1 MKMIVNEKYI
11 KNEMLFLVKS
21 EIRLKI
27 LTELNNRPQTIRE
40 IVDKTKMVYSSV
52 SNNLNK
58 LENRNYVIKENRI
71 YTISPMTKLYFNQL
85 MDFKKSIDVIENF
98 DSFWYMHDISNINN
112 ELIENITELY
122 ESKLIESNP
131 IDIYK
136 IHNNIKKQLES
147 SKNIKGIVPYIH
159 PDYPSLIENLLK
171 NDGKIELIMEKGIYH
186 VLISQIDSDLKNK
199 SIRDGS
205 LKAHIL
211 KDNLDIYLLICD
223 NSMNLGLFK
232 NDGSYDQ
239 NRILNSDDLESLK
252 WANTLFENIKA
263 RVI

>member
-1 MKMIVNEKYI
+1 MIVNEKYI
-11 KNEMLFLVKS
+11 KKDMMFLVKS

-27 LTELNNRPQTIRE
+27 LTELNTRPQTIRE
-40 IVDKTKMVYSSV
+40 IVDKTNMAYSSV

-58 LENRNYVIKENRI
+58 LEHRNYVIKENRI
-71 YTISPMTKLYFNQL
+71 YTITPMTKLYFNQL

-98 DSFWYMHDISNINN
+98 DSFWYMHDISHINN

-122 ESKLIESNP
+122 ESKLIETNP

-136 IHNNIKKQLES
+136 THNNIKKQLES
-147 SKNIKGIVPYIH
+147 SQNIRGIVPYIH
-159 PDYPSLIENLLK
+159 PDYPSLIENS
-171 NDGKIELIMEKGIYH
+171 IYH
-186 VLISQIDSDLKNK
+186 GLISQMDQDLKNK
-199 SIRDGS
+199 SIRNGS
-205 LKAHIL
+205 LNAHIL

-223 NSMNLGLFK
+223 NTMNLGLFK